1 MLCNTD
7 TGIGQ
12 TLKNAV
18 LCIWS
23 NWSILLQN
31 PNTIVRLLRLPAC
44 LPIALQILV

>member
-23 NWSILLQN
+23 NHMGQTGQFYYKIPTQ
-31 PNTIVRLLRLPAC
+31 
-44 LPIALQILV
+44 